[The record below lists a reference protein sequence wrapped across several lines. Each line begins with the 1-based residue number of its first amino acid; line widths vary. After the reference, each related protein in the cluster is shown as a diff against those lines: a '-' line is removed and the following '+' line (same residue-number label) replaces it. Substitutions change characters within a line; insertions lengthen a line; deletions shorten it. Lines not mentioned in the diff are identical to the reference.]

1 MQTICIQTDDGM
13 MAALNKLAKYRSVA
27 PEVIAQEA
35 LRQYV
40 NQDAADMLLQL
51 PQLSI
56 SADDVKLLLA
66 VGLFKEDKVS
76 LGKASEIAGY
86 SEKTFAEILIR
97 KGVYPIRY
105 EANHLTEDFLNA

>member
-1 MQTICIQTDDGM
+1 MQTICIQTDEDM
-13 MAALNKLAKYRSVA
+13 MAALNKLAKYRSVT

-40 NQDAADMLLQL
+40 NHDEADLLLQL

-66 VGLFKEDKVS
+66 VALFREDKIS
-76 LGKASEIAGY
+76 LGKAAEIAGF
-86 SEKTFAEILIR
+86 SEKTFADILIR
-97 KGVYPIRY
+97 KGIYPIRY
-105 EANHLTEDFLNA
+105 EADHLKEDFLNA

>member
-1 MQTICIQTDDGM
+1 METICIQTDYDM
-13 MAALNKLAKYRSVA
+13 MAALNKLAKHRSVA

-40 NQDAADMLLQL
+40 NQDSADIFLQL
-51 PQLSI
+51 SQLSI

-66 VGLFKEDKVS
+66 IGLFKEDKVS
-76 LGKASEIAGY
+76 LGKAAEIAGY

-97 KGVYPIRY
+97 KGIYPIRY
-105 EANHLTEDFLNA
+105 EANHLTEDFQNA